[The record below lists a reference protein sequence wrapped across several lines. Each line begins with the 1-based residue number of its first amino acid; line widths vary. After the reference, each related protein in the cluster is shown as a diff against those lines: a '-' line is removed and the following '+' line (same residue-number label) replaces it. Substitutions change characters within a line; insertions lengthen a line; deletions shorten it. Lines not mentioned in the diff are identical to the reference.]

1 MSSNPERKLYLLTLT
16 IGSHDS
22 VPHSCLRKFSEK
34 IDSAGRVFKFGVY
47 YRNYGWFFVQTARPR
62 RECDGSE
69 TPLYLFLTR
78 KNDVIVRIFRV
89 EVGETVFCITRNLI
103 YRRCWKL
110 LSGLRNIGPRRWT
123 RL

>member
-1 MSSNPERKLYLLTLT
+1 MTLSPILVSGNSLRKLTLLGEFSNSVST
-16 IGSHDS
+16 IVTMDGCS
-22 VPHSCLRKFSEK
+22 FSLL
-34 IDSAGRVFKFGVY
+34 APG
-47 YRNYGWFFVQTARPR
+47 